1 MTGDTRPRRV
11 TGADV
16 AREAGVS
23 ATTVSYV
30 LNNTPHQKIPAGT
43 RQRILEAAARLGYT
57 PSAAAR
63 ALSNGRS
70 EVVLCLLPDWPI
82 GPALGLLLEHLTD
95 ALADKGFTLLAY
107 PHARAPRPTSELWK
121 AITPAA
127 VVGFAEFDDLQMA
140 AMRGAGIDVV
150 LTMLGRV
157 RGRQGL
163 GIPTERIGRLQ
174 VEHLA
179 ATGHRHLGYAFP
191 QDERLSGLAT
201 VRLDGVRRAVA
212 DLGLSEPVVTKVSLD
227 PAAAANVVVA
237 LRAQTPPVTGVC
249 AFNDYTALAL
259 VAGMHDLG
267 LTPPE
272 DLAVIGVDDIP
283 AAAVGIPPLTTVA
296 TDQEAVGQHL
306 AATVVAALAG
316 KPAPRRPGSD
326 IVQLIRR
333 ATA

>member
-1 MTGDTRPRRV
+1 MSSEVRRRRV

-23 ATTVSYV
+23 PTTVSYV
-30 LNNTPHQKIPAGT
+30 LNDTPHQKIPETT

-70 EVVLCLLPDWPI
+70 DVVLCLLPDWPI

-95 ALADKGFTLLAY
+95 ALADRGFTLLAS
-107 PHARAPRPTSELWK
+107 PHARAPRPTSDLWK

-127 VVGFAEFDDLQMA
+127 VVGFEEFDDLQMA
-140 AMRGAGIDVV
+140 AMRGAGIDVI
-150 LTMLGRV
+150 LPMLGRG
-157 RGRQGL
+157 RGRREL
-163 GIPTERIGRLQ
+163 GTPLERVGRLQ

-191 QDERLSGLAT
+191 QDERLGGLASA
-201 VRLDGVRRAVA
+201 RFDGVRQACA
-212 DLGLSEPVVTKVSLD
+212 DLGLDEPSVSRVALD
-227 PAAAANVVVA
+227 PVAAADVVA
-237 LRAQTPPVTGVC
+237 ELRARTPPVTGIC

-259 VAGMHDLG
+259 LAGMHALG
-267 LTPPE
+267 LTPPR

-283 AAAVGIPPLTTVA
+283 AAAVAIPPLTTVA
-296 TDQEAVGQHL
+296 TDPQAVGQHL
-306 AATVVAALAG
+306 AATLVAALAG